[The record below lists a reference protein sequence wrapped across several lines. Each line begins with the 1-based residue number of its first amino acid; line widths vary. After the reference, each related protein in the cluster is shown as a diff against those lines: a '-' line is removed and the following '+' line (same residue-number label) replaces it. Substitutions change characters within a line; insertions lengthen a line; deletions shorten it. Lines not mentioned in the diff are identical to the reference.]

1 MSKNLE
7 TQSLPLGEERALE
20 VIEFALKESGAD
32 ATEVV
37 IRGENTNLTRFTGLA
52 IHQNVTENTHQ
63 VLFRTI
69 WDGRVVI
76 VESNDLSKEATRKA
90 LLRSEKLAAEVTP
103 SATLPDFDYAAKSS
117 REYDVVTFSQST
129 ASCGPEDRAQVVDR
143 VCGVFRRCGVNG
155 AGNIRVRLLELA
167 VGNSSGLRRYA
178 PFSIVALV
186 VVALD
191 ETNNSSGY
199 QNWIGRDIESMD
211 AEGLAYEV
219 ATKCLMGRNPKVIE
233 AQPMVAILEPPAV
246 AQLLFHVNFRSLGVF
261 GAKSAGNSESIIFE
275 NLGKRITSPE
285 ISICDDMAADG
296 LVPMPF
302 DYEGVDK
309 KRLELIQN
317 GVASGIAHDL
327 ISSSEF
333 GQTPTGHA
341 QTPGINPETGNEFG
355 PSPQHMVMEAG
366 SSSVSD
372 LIESTE
378 YGVLV
383 SRIHGFVSP
392 LSGKEGYMAGTTRDG
407 LFLIESGRIAGP
419 IRNFRWMDR
428 IFSAFETVDG
438 ISRERK
444 VQFTDE
450 LWFPTM
456 ALVPT
461 IKLGKFNFV
470 DVQRWSE

>member
-7 TQSLPLGEERALE
+7 IQSLPLGEERALE

-52 IHQNVTENTHQ
+52 MHQNVTENNHQ

-69 WDGRVVI
+69 WGGRVVI

-129 ASCGPEDRAQVVDR
+129 ASCGPEDRAQIVDR

-178 PFSIVALV
+178 PSSIVALV

-199 QNWIGRDIESMD
+199 QNWIGRDIESMNP
-211 AEGLAYEV
+211 EGLAYEV
-219 ATKCLMGRNPKVIE
+219 AIKCLMGRNPKVLE
-233 AQPMVAILEPPAV
+233 ARPMVAILESPAV
-246 AQLLFHVNFRSLGVF
+246 AQLLFHLNFRSLGVF
-261 GAKSAGNSESIIFE
+261 GAKSAGNRDSIVFDH
-275 NLGKRITSPE
+275 LGKRITSPD
-285 ISICDDMAADG
+285 ISIYDDMRADG

-302 DYEGVDK
+302 DYEGVEK
-309 KRLELIQN
+309 KRLELIK
-317 GVASGIAHDL
+317 GGMASGIAHDL
-327 ISSSEF
+327 TSASKLD
-333 GQTPTGHA
+333 QTPTGHA
-341 QTPGINPETGNEFG
+341 QLPINRETGGEFG
-355 PSPQHMVMEAG
+355 PSPQHLVMEAG

-461 IKLGKFNFV
+461 IKLGRFNFV